1 MIRRSRGRGNG
12 SSTPNSNGGS
22 SSGSNNGGGNGGM
35 NRRPSGGAP
44 SRHQTFDSNGPEI
57 RIRGTA
63 WQVFE
68 KYQALARDAQSA
80 GDRVKAE
87 NLLQHAEHYYRII
100 LEIQEAMGES
110 PAQLRQRAQQMQ
122 QQQQQDPSLGQD
134 RGNGSYDQ
142 NDQNDQDEAS
152 TQGEAVAVSTVPQ
165 NVQAQD
171 PSQMPQPDI
180 DDRTVVLTS
189 PQSAVA

>member
-12 SSTPNSNGGS
+12 SSTPNNGGAGG
-22 SSGSNNGGGNGGM
+22 GSNNGGGNGGM

-44 SRHQTFDSNGPEI
+44 NRHQTFDSNGPEI

-110 PAQLRQRAQQMQ
+110 PAQLRQRALQ
-122 QQQQQDPSLGQD
+122 QQQQQELQDQQEQAAAADGVPS
-134 RGNGSYDQ
+134 
-142 NDQNDQDEAS
+142 DEAA
-152 TQGEAVAVSTVPQ
+152 TQGEAVAVSTAPQ
-165 NVQAQD
+165 AVQPQD
-171 PSQMPQPDI
+171 LGQMPQPDI
-180 DDRTVVLTS
+180 DDAAVVLTT
-189 PQSAVA
+189 QSAVA

>member
-12 SSTPNSNGGS
+12 SSTPNSGGAGG
-22 SSGSNNGGGNGGM
+22 GSNNGGGNGGM

-44 SRHQTFDSNGPEI
+44 NRHQTFDSNGPEI

-110 PAQLRQRAQQMQ
+110 PAQLRQRALQ
-122 QQQQQDPSLGQD
+122 QQQQQEQQEQAAQQEG
-134 RGNGSYDQ
+134 GAAASYA
-142 NDQNDQDEAS
+142 DEAA
-152 TQGEAVAVSTVPQ
+152 QGEAVAVSTVAQPVPPQ
-165 NVQAQD
+165 D
-171 PSQMPQPDI
+171 LSQMPQPDI
-180 DDRTVVLTS
+180 DDRTVVLTA